1 MATSSNVAVSFHDV
15 RYTTMRRVCAED
27 RLVRYDYYLWRLRY
41 VRCVTLGWR
50 LIETRKRMM
59 VLWWI
64 QVRIDLREV
73 VEQLFFMLGMSK

>member
-1 MATSSNVAVSFHDV
+1 MATSSNIAVSFHDV
-15 RYTTMRRVCAED
+15 RYTED